1 MAIYKGREVHVLG
14 RTNGEDTSPL
24 YDILDQ
30 WNQRS
35 SVKLNELQFTE
46 DEVKQQ
52 REKAVNHLDYANVIK
67 QDELQELR
75 DSQDKKKIEAQQKR
89 IGPGPVEVSKVM
101 VDPAEV
107 QDKSTITPQMTKD
120 QRPEKQSTVNTNTAK
135 NK

>member
-30 WNQRS
+30 WGQRS
-35 SVKLNELQFTE
+35 SVKLNELQFTDE
-46 DEVKQQ
+46 EVKEQK
-52 REKAVNHLDYANVIK
+52 EKAVNHFDYANVISK
-67 QDELQELR
+67 EDLQDLR
-75 DSQDKKKIEAQQKR
+75 DSQDKKKIEENQKSTR
-89 IGPGPVEVSKVM
+89 PGPVEVSKVM
-101 VDPAEV
+101 VDPSEV

-120 QRPEKQSTVNTNTAK
+120 QRAEKKA